1 MFIVVAMLF
10 KTLREPLVAFAT
22 LPFSLIGVVGG
33 LFMLNLPFGF
43 MAILGFLGLSGM
55 LLKNAIVLLDQ
66 INLELANGAAP
77 YQAVVNAA
85 VSRLRPVTMA
95 AGTTV
100 LGVMPLVFDA
110 FFASMAATIMFGLL
124 GATVLTLIIVPVSYA
139 MVFKIKSPLKEDK
152 PAK

>member
-1 MFIVVAMLF
+1 MFLIVAMLF
-10 KTLREPLVAFAT
+10 RTLRETITAFAV
-22 LPFSLIGVVGG
+22 LPFALIGVVGG
-33 LFMLNLPFGF
+33 LCLLNLPFGF

-66 INLELANGAAP
+66 INLELQKGTPHYLALL
-77 YQAVVNAA
+77 NAS

-100 LGVMPLVFDA
+100 LGVAPLLFDT

-124 GATVLTLIIVPVSYA
+124 GATILTLFMVPVTYSLLFR
-139 MVFKIKSPLKEDK
+139 VFSK
-152 PAK
+152 

>member
-1 MFIVVAMLF
+1 
-10 KTLREPLVAFAT
+10 
-22 LPFSLIGVVGG
+22 
-33 LFMLNLPFGF
+33 
-43 MAILGFLGLSGM
+43 SGM

-66 INLELANGAAP
+66 INLELSNGATQ

-100 LGVMPLVFDA
+100 LGVMPLIFDA

-124 GATVLTLIIVPVSYA
+124 GATVLTLIIVPISYA
-139 MVFKIKSPLKEDK
+139 MVFKIQSPPPDSDSTK
-152 PAK
+152 